1 MNESY
6 GEGVAIHTDPE
17 SCGAACK
24 GGVEALTGAR
34 AAGYAAE
41 KKPPSGV
48 PTLEGEAE
56 GPTRRIEIARGD
68 GTPRGQRPRARTATP
83 RTRIGKSCVPPR
95 RMTPRDALGSPRAD
109 ADDARTRKVGQAP
122 PWRHHLRQEPDAG
135 KPLVRIGGGGDG

>member
-34 AAGYAAE
+34 AGRLCSREQTFLRGADAVRR
-41 KKPPSGV
+41 SGM
-48 PTLEGEAE
+48 
-56 GPTRRIEIARGD
+56 PTRRIEIARGD

-83 RTRIGKSCVPPR
+83 RTRTGRSCVHPR
-95 RMTPRDALGSPRAD
+95 RMTPRDALGSPRTS
-109 ADDARTRKVGQAP
+109 ADDERTREVGQAP
-122 PWRHHLRQEPDAG
+122 PWRQHLRQAPDAG